1 MTTTALPRL
10 DGNLGGSRGPAELLS
25 ALEANIARVLR
36 GKPGVIRHA
45 VIALCARGHLLIE
58 DVPGVGKT
66 TLARA
71 LARSIGGTFHRIQFT
86 SDLLPSDVLGVSV
99 LDPKTG
105 EFEFK
110 PGPVFANL
118 VLADEIN
125 RTPPRTQ
132 SALLEAMNDGQVSVD
147 GRSFPLEAPFLVM
160 ATQNSEEHYGTYP
173 LPESQMDRFLLR
185 LRIDYPAPEDER
197 RILLESPGRPD
208 EDLAR
213 LEAVLSVA
221 EVRRLQDAAERV
233 HFSPEL
239 ADYVVA
245 VARETRRSPHLT
257 VGVSPRGALAWRNAG
272 RAAALAEGRDYVLP
286 DDLKSLAAPVLA
298 HRVIPASPVEAVARS
313 RQDVERVLA
322 EILDRLPAPGNA
334 RSGAWLRMRS
344 SSREGGPSQGSRA
357 PMKRFPPPARGGG
370 SCWRRCSSARWR
382 STPGST
388 SSS

>member
-10 DGNLGGSRGPAELLS
+10 DAATLGGSRAPAELLS

-36 GKPGVIRHA
+36 GKPGVIRNA

-86 SDLLPSDVLGVSV
+86 SDLLPSDVLGVSI

-147 GRSFPLEAPFLVM
+147 GRSYPLEAPFLVM

-213 LEAVLSVA
+213 LQAVLSVA

-245 VARETRRSPHLT
+245 VARETRRSPHLA
-257 VGVSPRGALAWRNAG
+257 VGVSPRGALAWRNAA

-313 RQDVERVLA
+313 RLDVERVLA
-322 EILDRLPAPGNA
+322 EILDRLPAPG
-334 RSGAWLRMRS
+334 
-344 SSREGGPSQGSRA
+344 
-357 PMKRFPPPARGGG
+357 
-370 SCWRRCSSARWR
+370 
-382 STPGST
+382 
-388 SSS
+388 